1 MSAGDSICFGLLAGG
16 RSSRMG
22 VDKASLDW
30 RGQPLWQHQLD
41 LATVIGAREVLI
53 SGRPDGPYCQAATVV
68 PDEISDCG
76 PLAGI
81 AALLTKMQSEWLV
94 AVAVDM
100 PLVDDTTL
108 YRLLAARSGQLGSVP
123 LLNDH
128 IEPLAAVYP
137 GAARTLAQQCL
148 RSTDRSLQGFVRAAA
163 AAKLVQLLPWPAE
176 RSGCFQS
183 VNTPAEL
190 AALRSA

>member
-22 VDKASLDW
+22 GDKASLAW
-30 RGQPLWQHQLD
+30 RGQPLWQHQLR
-41 LATVIGAREVLI
+41 LATVIGAREVLV
-53 SGRPDGPYCQAATVV
+53 SGRLDGPYCQAAKVV

-76 PLAGI
+76 PLAGLT
-81 AALLTKMQSEWLV
+81 ALLTRMQSEWLV
-94 AVAVDM
+94 VVAVDM
-100 PLVDDTTL
+100 PLLDDTTL
-108 YRLLAARSGQLGSVP
+108 YRLLDARSGQIGSVP

-137 GAARTLAQQCL
+137 AAARTLAQERL

-163 AAKLVQLLPWPAE
+163 AATLVRLVPWPAA
-176 RSGCFQS
+176 RRDCFQS